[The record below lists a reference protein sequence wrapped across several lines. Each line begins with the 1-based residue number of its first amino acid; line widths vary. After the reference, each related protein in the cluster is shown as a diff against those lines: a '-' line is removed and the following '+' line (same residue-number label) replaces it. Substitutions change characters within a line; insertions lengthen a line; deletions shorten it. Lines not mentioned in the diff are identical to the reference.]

1 MTDSRTPL
9 VSIITAT
16 YNRSNVLRYT
26 VASVINSGF
35 RDWELLVVGD
45 ACTDDTGEV
54 VGSFA
59 DPRVRFINLEK
70 NVGEQSGP
78 SNEGF
83 RHARGRYIAY
93 LNHDDLWMADHLE
106 TLRRGIEDTGADL
119 VFSLGVAVDPGGR
132 NVLIGASPTGRY
144 YPGFGVP
151 ASLWLLRRALAE
163 EIGPWR
169 FYRECYA
176 WPSQDFLIRAWKAGK
191 DLRMV
196 PAVTAFIFQ
205 SGVRR
210 RAYMDRESDE
220 NRRYFERMSGEPGF
234 RESEL
239 SALVL
244 EQALAARRVH
254 PVQFMRKVLI
264 LVVERIGLRLGIA
277 PLELALGLRYRRRG
291 GLIDK
296 HRKRAGLPR
305 PQRPA
310 VTGRRQAERP

>member
-16 YNRSNVLRYT
+16 YNRGNVLRYT
-26 VASVINSGF
+26 VASVIESGF

-45 ACTDDTGEV
+45 ACTDDTEQV

-59 DPRVRFINLEK
+59 DPRVRFINLET

-93 LNHDDLWMADHLE
+93 LNHDDLWTPDHLE
-106 TLRRGIEDTGADL
+106 TSLRGIEDTGADL
-119 VFSLGVAVDPGGR
+119 VFSLGVAVEPGGR

-151 ASLWLLRRALAE
+151 PSLWLQKREMAE

-169 FYRECYA
+169 FYRECYT

-196 PAVTAFIFQ
+196 PEVTVFIFQ
-205 SGVRR
+205 CGPRP
-210 RAYMDRESDE
+210 RAYTDRECHE
-220 NRRYFERMSGEPGF
+220 NRRYFERMSGEAGF
-234 RESEL
+234 REREL

-254 PVQFMRKVLI
+254 PVQFIRKVLI
-264 LVVERIGLRLGIA
+264 LVVEKIGLRLGIA
-277 PLELALGLRYRRRG
+277 PFELALALRHPRRG
-291 GLIDK
+291 GVIDK

-305 PQRPA
+305 PRRLA
-310 VTGRRQAERP
+310 GTGRQEAERP